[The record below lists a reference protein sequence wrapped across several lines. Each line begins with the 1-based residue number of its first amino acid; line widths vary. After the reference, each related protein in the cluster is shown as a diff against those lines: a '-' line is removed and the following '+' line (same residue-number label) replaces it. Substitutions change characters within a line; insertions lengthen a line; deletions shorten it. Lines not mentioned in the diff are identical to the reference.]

1 MEEARGKDV
10 LEVGVG
16 TGGIAT
22 VVAPSA
28 RRFLGVDV
36 SHAMIAEGMREGG
49 YFGVPI
55 CADAMQLPVREASV
69 DLVLEHEAFCFL
81 DEPLLGLGESLR
93 VLRPGGRLVRLVSRA
108 REPEMASSLT
118 AQFHRELAR
127 RGAGPVP
134 IWGKGADQRINEHL
148 VSIGLDSTGRKLDS
162 WVEQRTLGFYIDR
175 IANRAFPYLQRLPV
189 EVMHAALEAAMQEL
203 GLKDQCQ
210 RRLTEGR
217 SLESWTTEIP
227 E

>member
-1 MEEARGKDV
+1 
-10 LEVGVG
+10 
-16 TGGIAT
+16 
-22 VVAPSA
+22 
-28 RRFLGVDV
+28 
-36 SHAMIAEGMREGG
+36 
-49 YFGVPI
+49 
-55 CADAMQLPVREASV
+55 
-69 DLVLEHEAFCFL
+69 
-81 DEPLLGLGESLR
+81 
-93 VLRPGGRLVRLVSRA
+93 
-108 REPEMASSLT
+108 MASSLT
-118 AQFHRELAR
+118 AQFHCELAR

-134 IWGKGADQRINEHL
+134 IWGKGTDQRINEHL

-189 EVMHAALEAAMQEL
+189 EVVHAALEAAMQGL

-217 SLESWTTEIP
+217 SLESWTTEIL